1 MKIGANYLGNNCC
14 EFKVWSPLRE
24 SVAVKIIFPE
34 ERLIDLE
41 FDQQGYGRA
50 TVENIPPGSRYLYQL
65 DNQFTYPDPASYS
78 QPDGV
83 HQASEVIDQNS
94 FIWQDQEWKSIS
106 LDELIVYELHVGTFT
121 PEGTFTAIIPRISE
135 LLDLGI
141 NAIELMPIGQ
151 FPGDGL
157 RPAEGYR
164 NWGYDGTYL
173 YAPQNCYGGVEGLKK
188 LVNAC
193 HQQGMAVILDVVYN
207 HFGPEGNYIAQFG
220 PYFTERYQTPWGSA
234 INYDQAYCQGVRNFV
249 IENAL
254 YWLRD
259 FHIDALRLDAA
270 DNIFDLG
277 AKHILQELAD
287 QVNQLSQQQGR
298 KFYLMAETDL
308 NDGKLIR
315 SKAVGGYGLDGQ
327 WCDDFHH
334 AIHTVLTGE
343 NIGYYQD
350 YGSCEQLAKSYRES
364 FVYTWDY
371 SQNRKRFHGESVADC
386 PPHQFLVFSQN
397 HDQIGN
403 RLLGERLTALVSYEG
418 LKLAAVTVLLSPYI
432 PLLFMGEE
440 YGEPAPFQYFISHSD
455 QDLIAAVR
463 KGRKQEFE
471 AFHLEDNAADP
482 QSRETFDQCQLN
494 WQLKQEGKHK
504 ILWEFYQ
511 TLIRLRR
518 TIPALKLR
526 DRNHQEVN
534 CIEENKLLYFRRW
547 FEDHQVFCVINFSK
561 NSVSYSPDLV
571 GKNWEKCFDSNDQK
585 WLGSGSNL
593 PETLTDFSELTLV
606 PESFVLYQT

>member
-14 EFKVWSPLRE
+14 EFRVWSPLRQR
-24 SVAVKIIFPE
+24 VTVKILSPE

-41 FDQQGYGRA
+41 LDEQGYWSK
-50 TVENIPPGSRYLYQL
+50 TVDNIPPGSRYFYQL
-65 DNQFTYPDPASYS
+65 DGNVTHPDPASYS

-83 HQASEVIDQNS
+83 HQASEVIDQNR
-94 FIWQDQEWKSIS
+94 FVWQDHDWKSIS

-135 LLDLGI
+135 LLELGI

-151 FPGDGL
+151 FPG
-157 RPAEGYR
+157 YR
-164 NWGYDGTYL
+164 NWGYDGTYP
-173 YAPQNCYGGVEGLKK
+173 YAPQNSYGGVEGLKQ

-220 PYFTERYQTPWGSA
+220 PYFTDSYRTPWGSA
-234 INYDQAYCQGVRNFV
+234 INYDQAYCQGVRNFI

-254 YWLRD
+254 YWLRE

-308 NDGKLIR
+308 NDAKLIR
-315 SKAVGGYGLDGQ
+315 SKAVGGYGLDVQ

-334 AIHTVLTGE
+334 AIHTILTGE

-350 YGSCEQLAKSYRES
+350 YGRCEQLAKSYREG
-364 FVYTWDY
+364 FIYTWDY
-371 SQNRKRFHGESVADC
+371 SANRKRFHGSSAIDC
-386 PPHQFLVFSQN
+386 PPDHFLVFSQN

-403 RLLGERLTALVSYEG
+403 RLLGERLTALVSYNA
-418 LKLAAVTVLLSPYI
+418 LKLAAATVLLSPYI

-440 YGEPAPFQYFISHSD
+440 YGEPAYFQYFISHSD
-455 QDLIAAVR
+455 PDLIAAVR

-471 AFHLEDNAADP
+471 AFHLEGEAPDP
-482 QSRETFDQCQLN
+482 QSRETFEQCQLN

-511 TLIRLRR
+511 ILIRLRR
-518 TIPALKLR
+518 NLPALKLR
-526 DRNHQEVN
+526 DRTHQEVHA
-534 CIEENKLLYFRRW
+534 IEENKLLYFRRW
-547 FEDHQVFCVINFSK
+547 FEADQVFCVINFSK

-593 PETLTDFSELTLV
+593 PQNLIDSEALTLV
-606 PESFVLYQT
+606 PESFVLYKT

>member
-24 SVAVKIIFPE
+24 SVAVKIISPE

-50 TVENIPPGSRYLYQL
+50 TVENIPPGSRYFYQL
-65 DNQFTYPDPASYS
+65 DRKFNHPDPASYS

-83 HQASEVIDQNS
+83 HQASEVIDQNC
-94 FIWQDQEWKSIS
+94 FIWQDNNWKSIS

-135 LLDLGI
+135 LLELGI
-141 NAIELMPIGQ
+141 NAIELMPISQ
-151 FPGDGL
+151 FP
-157 RPAEGYR
+157 GYR

-173 YAPQNCYGGVEGLKK
+173 YAPQNCYGGVEGLKQ

-234 INYDQAYCQGVRNFV
+234 INYDQAYCQGVRNFI

-277 AKHILQELAD
+277 AKHILQELAE

-315 SKAVGGYGLDGQ
+315 SQAVGGYGLDGQ

-350 YGSCEQLAKSYRES
+350 YGRCEQLAKSYRES

-386 PPHQFLVFSQN
+386 PPHQFLVCSQN

-403 RLLGERLTALVSYEG
+403 RLLGERLTALISYEG
-418 LKLAAVTVLLSPYI
+418 LKLAAATVLLSPYI

-455 QDLIAAVR
+455 QDLIEGVR
-463 KGRKQEFE
+463 KGRKAEFE
-471 AFHLEDNAADP
+471 AFHLAGDSPDP
-482 QSRETFDQCQLN
+482 QSQETFNQCKLN
-494 WQLKQEGKHK
+494 WQLKRQGKHQV
-504 ILWEFYQ
+504 LWELYQ
-511 TLIRLRR
+511 ILIQLRR
-518 TIPALKLR
+518 NIPALKLR
-526 DRNHQEVN
+526 DRTHQEVH
-534 CIEENKLLYFRRW
+534 CIEEDKLLVFRRW
-547 FEDHQVFCVINFSK
+547 FEDHQVLCLLNFSK
-561 NSVSYSPDLV
+561 NPVSYSPNLI
-571 GKNWEKCFDSNDQK
+571 GKTWQKRLDSNDKK

-593 PETLTDFSELTLV
+593 PETLTNSSELTLV
-606 PESFVLYQT
+606 PESFVLYET

>member
-1 MKIGANYLGNNCC
+1 MTIGANYLGNNCC
-14 EFKVWSPLRE
+14 EFRVWSPLRQR
-24 SVAVKIIFPE
+24 VAVKILSPE

-41 FDQQGYGRA
+41 PDEQGYWST
-50 TVENIPPGSRYLYQL
+50 TVDNIPPGSRYFYQL
-65 DNQFTYPDPASYS
+65 DGNATHPDPASYS

-94 FIWQDQEWKSIS
+94 FVWQDHDWKSIS

-121 PEGTFTAIIPRISE
+121 PEGTFTEIIPRISE
-135 LLDLGI
+135 LLELGI

-151 FPGDGL
+151 FPG
-157 RPAEGYR
+157 ER

-173 YAPQNCYGGVEGLKK
+173 YTPQNSYGGVEGLKQ

-220 PYFTERYQTPWGSA
+220 PYFTDFYRTPWGSA
-234 INYDQAYCQGVRNFV
+234 INYDQAYCQGVRNFI

-254 YWLRD
+254 YWLRE

-308 NDGKLIR
+308 NDAKLIR
-315 SKAVGGYGLDGQ
+315 SKAVGGYGLDVH

-334 AIHTVLTGE
+334 AVHTLLTGE

-350 YGSCEQLAKSYRES
+350 YGLCEQLAKSYRES
-364 FVYTWDY
+364 FIYTWDY
-371 SQNRKRFHGESVADC
+371 SPNRKRLHGQSAVDC
-386 PPHQFLVFSQN
+386 PPDHFLVFSQN

-403 RLLGERLTALVSYEG
+403 RLLGERLTALVSYDA
-418 LKLAAVTVLLSPYI
+418 LKLAAATVLLSPYI

-455 QDLIAAVR
+455 QNLIEAVR
-463 KGRKQEFE
+463 KGRKADFE
-471 AFHLEDNAADP
+471 AFHLKGEAPDP
-482 QSRETFDQCQLN
+482 QSQETFEQCKLN
-494 WQLKQEGKHK
+494 WQLKRQGKHQV
-504 ILWEFYQ
+504 LWEFYQ

-518 TIPALKLR
+518 NLPALKLR
-526 DRNHQEVN
+526 DRTHQEVH
-534 CIEENKLLYFRRW
+534 CIEESKLLCFRRW
-547 FEDHQVFCVINFSK
+547 FEDNQVLCLMNFSK
-561 NSVSYSPDLV
+561 NPVSYSPDLI
-571 GKNWEKCFDSNDQK
+571 GKTWQKRLDSNDEK
-585 WLGSGSNL
+585 WFGSGSNL
-593 PETLTDFSELTLV
+593 PKTLTKTSELTLV
-606 PESFVLYQT
+606 PESFVLYKT

>member
-24 SVAVKIIFPE
+24 SVAVKIISPE

-41 FDQQGYGRA
+41 FDQEGYGRA
-50 TVENIPPGSRYLYQL
+50 TVENIPPGSRYFYQL

-277 AKHILQELAD
+277 AKHILQELAE

-315 SKAVGGYGLDGQ
+315 SQAVGGYGLDGQ

-386 PPHQFLVFSQN
+386 PPHQFLVCSQN

-455 QDLIAAVR
+455 QDLIEGVR
-463 KGRKQEFE
+463 KGRKAEFE
-471 AFHLEDNAADP
+471 AFHLAGEAPDP
-482 QSRETFDQCQLN
+482 QSQETFNQCKLN
-494 WQLKQEGKHK
+494 WQLKRQGKHQV
-504 ILWEFYQ
+504 LWELYQ
-511 TLIRLRR
+511 ILIQLRR
-518 TIPALKLR
+518 NIPAFKLR
-526 DRNHQEVN
+526 DRNHQEVH
-534 CIEENKLLYFRRW
+534 CIEEDKLLVFRRW
-547 FEDHQVFCVINFSK
+547 FEDYQVLCLLNFSK
-561 NSVSYSPDLV
+561 NPVSYSLNLI
-571 GKNWEKCFDSNDQK
+571 GKTWQKRLDSNDKK

-593 PETLTDFSELTLV
+593 PETLTNSSELTLV
-606 PESFVLYQT
+606 PESFVLYET

>member
-14 EFKVWSPLRE
+14 EFKVWSPWRE
-24 SVAVKIIFPE
+24 RVAVKIISPE

-41 FDQQGYGRA
+41 IDPQGYGRA
-50 TVENIPPGSRYLYQL
+50 TVDNIPPGSRYFYQL
-65 DNQFTYPDPASYS
+65 DGELLHTDPASYS
-78 QPDGV
+78 QPNGV

-94 FIWQDQEWKSIS
+94 FIWQDQDWKNIP

-121 PEGTFTAIIPRISE
+121 PEGTFAAIIPRISE
-135 LLDLGI
+135 LLELGI

-151 FPGDGL
+151 FPGD
-157 RPAEGYR
+157 R

-173 YAPQNCYGGVEGLKK
+173 YAPQNSYGGVEGLKQ

-193 HQQGMAVILDVVYN
+193 HQQGMAVFLDVVYN
-207 HFGPEGNYIAQFG
+207 HFGPEGNYIGQFG
-220 PYFTERYQTPWGSA
+220 PYFTDFYRTPWGSA
-234 INYDQAYCQGVRNFV
+234 INYDQAYCQGVRNFI

-308 NDGKLIR
+308 NDAKLIR
-315 SKAVGGYGLDGQ
+315 SKAVGGYGLDVQ

-334 AIHTVLTGE
+334 AIHTILTGE

-350 YGSCEQLAKSYRES
+350 YGRCEQLAKSYREG
-364 FVYTWDY
+364 FIYTWDY
-371 SQNRKRFHGESVADC
+371 SPNRKRLHGQSAVDC
-386 PPHQFLVFSQN
+386 PPDHFLVFSQN

-403 RLLGERLTALVSYEG
+403 RLLGERLTALVSYNA
-418 LKLAAVTVLLSPYI
+418 LKLAAATVLLSPYI

-455 QDLIAAVR
+455 QDLIEAVR
-463 KGRKQEFE
+463 KGRKAEFE
-471 AFHLEDNAADP
+471 AFHLAGEAPDP
-482 QSRETFDQCQLN
+482 QSRETFEQCKLN
-494 WQLKQEGKHK
+494 WQLKREGKHQV
-504 ILWEFYQ
+504 LWELYQ
-511 TLIRLRR
+511 QLIRLRR
-518 TIPALKLR
+518 NIPALKLR
-526 DRNHQEVN
+526 DRNHQEVHA
-534 CIEENKLLYFRRW
+534 IEENKLLYFRRW
-547 FEDHQVFCVINFSK
+547 FEDNQVFCLINFSK
-561 NSVSYSPDLV
+561 NSVSHCPDLV
-571 GKNWEKCFDSNDQK
+571 GKTWEKCFDSNDQK

-593 PETLTDFSELTLV
+593 PQNLINAEALTLV
-606 PESFVLYQT
+606 PESFVLYKT

>member
-1 MKIGANYLGNNCC
+1 M
-14 EFKVWSPLRE
+14 
-24 SVAVKIIFPE
+24 
-34 ERLIDLE
+34 
-41 FDQQGYGRA
+41 
-50 TVENIPPGSRYLYQL
+50 
-65 DNQFTYPDPASYS
+65 
-78 QPDGV
+78 
-83 HQASEVIDQNS
+83 IDQNC
-94 FIWQDQEWKSIS
+94 FIWQDQDWKSIS

-135 LLDLGI
+135 LLELGI
-141 NAIELMPIGQ
+141 NAIELMPISQ
-151 FPGDGL
+151 FP
-157 RPAEGYR
+157 GYR

-173 YAPQNCYGGVEGLKK
+173 YAPQNCYGGVEGLKQ

-234 INYDQAYCQGVRNFV
+234 INYDQAYCQGVRNFI

-277 AKHILQELAD
+277 AKHILQELAE

-315 SKAVGGYGLDGQ
+315 SQAVGGYGLDGQ

-350 YGSCEQLAKSYRES
+350 YGSCEQLAKSYKES

-386 PPHQFLVFSQN
+386 PPHQFLVCSQN

-403 RLLGERLTALVSYEG
+403 RLLGERLTALISYEG
-418 LKLAAVTVLLSPYI
+418 LKLAAATVLLSPYI

-455 QDLIAAVR
+455 QDLIEGVR
-463 KGRKQEFE
+463 KGRKAEFE
-471 AFHLEDNAADP
+471 AFHLAGDSPDP
-482 QSRETFDQCQLN
+482 QSQETFNQCKLN
-494 WQLKQEGKHK
+494 WQLKRQGKHQV
-504 ILWEFYQ
+504 LWELYQ
-511 TLIRLRR
+511 ILIQLRR
-518 TIPALKLR
+518 NIPALKLR
-526 DRNHQEVN
+526 DRTHQEVH
-534 CIEENKLLYFRRW
+534 CIEEDKLLVFRRW
-547 FEDHQVFCVINFSK
+547 FEDHQVLCLLNFSK
-561 NSVSYSPDLV
+561 NPVSYSPNLI
-571 GKNWEKCFDSNDQK
+571 GKTWQKRLDSNDKK

-593 PETLTDFSELTLV
+593 PETLTNSSELTLV
-606 PESFVLYQT
+606 PESFVLYET